1 MLKQHKAPTSWTH
14 FPQLTLDTITQTTT
28 ESPPQASYRAT
39 IDFRNLNRIRL
50 SNTTAFLPS
59 IQSVETSFGDS
70 IVSTLDIE
78 NCYLTILI
86 APESRNY
93 FDFYGPSNQVWT
105 HCAVAQGWSP
115 SLNFCQ
121 RALAWTFRAPVLEKF
136 RAEHILTWEQLPFSS
151 YDQFLISFV
160 DDLAIYTPAQS
171 AHTNNTDRTSTVS
184 PHAIHY
190 NCVRSV
196 LYSIQKHGWKLS
208 LQKYT
213 FSNPIFIFLGLRW
226 DLAQRESMTQND
238 RVESILSYRVPRSIA
253 ELVRTK

>member
-1 MLKQHKAPTSWTH
+1 M
-14 FPQLTLDTITQTTT
+14 
-28 ESPPQASYRAT
+28 
-39 IDFRNLNRIRL
+39 
-50 SNTTAFLPS
+50 
-59 IQSVETSFGDS
+59 
-70 IVSTLDIE
+70 STLDIK
-78 NCYLTILI
+78 NCYPTILI

-93 FDFYGPSNQVWT
+93 FNFYGPSNQVWT

-136 RAEHILTWEQLPFSS
+136 REEHNLTWEQLPFSS

-208 LQKYT
+208 LQKCT

-253 ELVRTK
+253 ELASRLAQISYFGNYIIALKRVSLVLYDITRLGLQCQTLV